1 MHLETF
7 YSNLINQQIER
18 DGRIHKL
25 EGMMEKEGLHEEQ
38 VEISGNIH
46 THIYKINIHKINF
59 FLVQLFQRLTAS

>member
-38 VEISGNIH
+38 VIISCNIVYSIKK
-46 THIYKINIHKINF
+46 TRFTVVTKN
-59 FLVQLFQRLTAS
+59 V